1 VVRRARLSRG
11 ALRRGDLAEVR
22 AGAGTQFDPTV
33 ARIFVQLVERGA
45 LEVKAAP

>member
-1 VVRRARLSRG
+1 MTSSKSYKEPISVSDA
-11 ALRRGDLAEVR
+11 LAEVR

-45 LEVKAAP
+45 LEVQTEG